1 MAKGAKGECI
11 LYPCYFNASLSRKE
25 GRRVPLPLGAKGP
38 VLTDIER
45 ALKLSNVKYRIEDHH
60 HPAYWM
66 RREGRVVAIWHE
78 SKEALIK
85 KVAKRLEVKR

>member
-25 GRRVPLPLGAKGP
+25 GRRVPLPLGVKVP

-66 RREGRVVAIWHE
+66 RREGRIVAIWHE

>member
-1 MAKGAKGECI
+1 
-11 LYPCYFNASLSRKE
+11 
-25 GRRVPLPLGAKGP
+25 
-38 VLTDIER
+38 
-45 ALKLSNVKYRIEDHH
+45 
-60 HPAYWM
+60 M